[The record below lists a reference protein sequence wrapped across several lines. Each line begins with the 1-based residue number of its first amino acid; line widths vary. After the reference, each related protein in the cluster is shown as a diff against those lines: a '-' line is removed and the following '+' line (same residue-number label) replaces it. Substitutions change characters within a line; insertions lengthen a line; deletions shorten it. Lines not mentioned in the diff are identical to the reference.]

1 MPCIGDGKEGQAAE
15 GWYKEKRSSGSVLK
29 VVGTQTLGMYVDK
42 RQEIVSEW
50 VALRPIIKV
59 CNR

>member
-1 MPCIGDGKEGQAAE
+1 MTVKKAKRQRGGTRRSAAVD
-15 GWYKEKRSSGSVLK
+15 SVLK